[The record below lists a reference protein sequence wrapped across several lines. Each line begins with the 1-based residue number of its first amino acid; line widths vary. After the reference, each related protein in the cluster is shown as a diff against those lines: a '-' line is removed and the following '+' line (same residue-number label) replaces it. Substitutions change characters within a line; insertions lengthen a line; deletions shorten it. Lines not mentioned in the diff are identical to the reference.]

1 MAISRQKAIDNENEF
16 KAEFVGFS
24 DSIETVN
31 SLRSVIVNTDEQ
43 RLMQVLL
50 NLQTN
55 ALKFTQKGKVTI
67 RIEVNKLDD
76 GEYLVVRIID
86 TGLGI
91 KQED

>member
-1 MAISRQKAIDNENEF
+1 
-16 KAEFVGFS
+16 
-24 DSIETVN
+24 
-31 SLRSVIVNTDEQ
+31 
-43 RLMQVLL
+43 MQVLL

-76 GEYLVVRIID
+76 SEYLLVRIID